1 MSEGIRRA
9 VFLRPGERGRRPW
22 GTGITWGSFF
32 PGLFATVGW
41 IPKGIDRGL
50 RCDVTCTMVFEACD
64 SVPRRMQRRTSNQRG
79 CFVRTISR
87 VSARKAMERVAGTE
101 ETCQPILVCLTPAK
115 HAQRCAKKKTSG
127 QTMECGGQ
135 HCVPSFVAKL
145 VCLEPRRK
153 AYAVSCPPQGRVSC
167 GAKKARQR
175 AVCKKDAPVRW
186 KKQCCNRGAR
196 STIPSMATANCTL
209 THAFINEEVALDN
222 PRRWD
227 VHGSSA
233 SLHLDLS
240 HEHASFALALVP
252 CVRCKETKIQRWHGS
267 QRFPLDAGR
276 KGVLIGMEWQ
286 EARRERCGKLRRT
299 RAWVVMDGST
309 FEQDG
314 TLLHRGNHMNFR
326 RPSLHPS
333 DVPFLCRGSAMARL
347 SRSVD
352 GCLFAL
358 THALACTCMHVCLY
372 VVCFFSHP
380 RRRRA
385 RPHQGASARG
395 CICSLARPRTN
406 SPPRVVR
413 EGCVCSGK
421 GCGCPV
427 GVWTRS
433 RASSRAILRHES

>member
-1 MSEGIRRA
+1 
-9 VFLRPGERGRRPW
+9 
-22 GTGITWGSFF
+22 
-32 PGLFATVGW
+32 
-41 IPKGIDRGL
+41 
-50 RCDVTCTMVFEACD
+50 MVFEACD

-352 GCLFAL
+352 GCLFARTCAL
-358 THALACTCMHVCLY
+358 THARVLVRCVL
-372 VVCFFSHP
+372 FHP
-380 RRRRA
+380 STTKTSSST
-385 RPHQGASARG
+385 QG
-395 CICSLARPRTN
+395 CICPGVHLLPRPSSN
-406 SPPRVVR
+406 ELPPSGGPRGVCLLR
-413 EGCVCSGK
+413 EG
-421 GCGCPV
+421 
-427 GVWTRS
+427 VWLPSWRVDAIARIVTRHPS
-433 RASSRAILRHES
+433 P

>member
-1 MSEGIRRA
+1 
-9 VFLRPGERGRRPW
+9 
-22 GTGITWGSFF
+22 
-32 PGLFATVGW
+32 
-41 IPKGIDRGL
+41 
-50 RCDVTCTMVFEACD
+50 MVFEVCD
-64 SVPRRMQRRTSNQRG
+64 SVPWRMQRRTSNQHG

-135 HCVPSFVAKL
+135 RCVPSFVVKL

-153 AYAVSCPPQGRVSC
+153 ACAVSCPPQGRVSC

-186 KKQCCNRGAR
+186 KEQCCNRGAR

-209 THAFINEEVALDN
+209 THAIINEEVALDN

-227 VHGSSA
+227 IHGSSA
-233 SLHLDLS
+233 YLHLDLS

-333 DVPFLCRGSAMARL
+333 DVPFLFRGSAMARL

-352 GCLFAL
+352 GCLFACTCAL
-358 THALACTCMHVCLY
+358 THARVLVRCVLFLPSTTKT
-372 VVCFFSHP
+372 SSSTP
-380 RRRRA
+380 
-385 RPHQGASARG
+385 G
-395 CICSLARPRTN
+395 CICPGVHLLPRPSSHELRP
-406 SPPRVVR
+406 SRGPRGVCLLR
-413 EGCVCSGK
+413 EG
-421 GCGCPV
+421 
-427 GVWTRS
+427 VWLLSWRVDAIARIVTRHPS
-433 RASSRAILRHES
+433 P